1 MNKQIRII
9 KWLRRLLV
17 ISGGLFLLPLCSCA
31 VFTYRY
37 NSWDKNVTRTPEG
50 VLEFAQAST
59 RGHGD
64 NALLLVHGFGD
75 GPHVWN
81 HLAPELARKG
91 YTVRAM
97 RLPGWNEPIETKRN
111 ITLDD
116 WERAIQREL
125 VELNDTHNKVGVLA
139 HSMGGCLVTVL
150 AQKNQLDA
158 DALVLYAPMFEVSS
172 ARSPILKTST
182 WFKIGDTILP
192 ERMIIESMFAD
203 HARVNKPRP
212 KTRRDP
218 FSPLNIFRL
227 LYADMD
233 RFDAQTPSISIPV
246 RLVLPGKDRVV
257 HSPRSRQWFDS
268 LRAESKT
275 LHEETP
281 AGHVLPLDVDVL
293 AEVDRLTIWLSE
305 QGIAP

>member
-1 MNKQIRII
+1 MNKQIRTF
-9 KWLRRLLV
+9 KWLRRLLLLTM
-17 ISGGLFLLPLCSCA
+17 GMFLLPLCSCA

-37 NSWDKNVTRTPEG
+37 HSWEKNVTRTPDG

-59 RGHGD
+59 RGSGD

-75 GPHVWN
+75 GPQVWN
-81 HLAPELARKG
+81 HLAPVLAEKG

-97 RLPGWNEPIETKRN
+97 RLPGWNEPMDVKRD
-111 ITLDD
+111 ITLEA
-116 WERAIQREL
+116 WEGAIQREL
-125 VELNDTHNKVGVLA
+125 QALNNTHEKVGVLA

-150 AQKNQLDA
+150 AQKDQLDA

-172 ARSPILKTST
+172 ARSPLLKTST
-182 WFKIGDTILP
+182 WFKIGDQILP
-192 ERMIIESMFAD
+192 EDMIIESLFAD
-203 HARVNKPRP
+203 HARVNEPRP
-212 KTRRDP
+212 KTQRDP

-227 LYADMD
+227 LYAEMD
-233 RFDAQTPSISIPV
+233 RFDGQTQAISIPV

-257 HSPRSRQWFDS
+257 RSQRSLEWFAA
-268 LRAESKT
+268 LQTESKT
-275 LHEETP
+275 LHQESA

-293 AEVDRLTIWLSE
+293 AEVDRLTIWLGE